1 MRSQSVTRDQLAA
14 SLITTE
20 APREEGSVWD
30 PGYRIRVEVTL
41 TLTLTLT
48 LTITITITITITL
61 GPAGALAGG
70 LAYVH

>member
-14 SLITTE
+14 SLVTTE
-20 APREEGSVWD
+20 APREGGSVWD

-48 LTITITITITITL
+48 ITLTLTL
-61 GPAGALAGG
+61 GPAGALARG
-70 LAYVH
+70 LAHVH